1 MSVVVFGMIS
11 CSRTGTV
18 QRHHLHEDGDPRFK
32 IHATTCDAIM
42 TTTLKRSLMSM
53 KQTFYLS
60 EWSGWILR
68 SMLHWFTSSFEHQC
82 PPKMQQHPPSAML
95 AQAYWMAIN
104 TLVKIGQA
112 ISDALYH
119 ARPQKVILCFG
130 FEKVWLKMHNFKS
143 SQPKV
148 EEIGFTGIVVISNF
162 TVMLIMSNQP
172 WQGCT
177 IIYILCVNNKTH
189 VASGMT
195 YRCSC
200 P

>member
-1 MSVVVFGMIS
+1 M
-11 CSRTGTV
+11 

-32 IHATTCDAIM
+32 IHATSCDAIV
-42 TTTLKRSLMSM
+42 TTTLKRSLMFM
-53 KQTFYLS
+53 KETFYLS

-68 SMLHWFTSSFEHQC
+68 SMLHWVTSSFEHQC

-95 AQAYWMAIN
+95 AQAYRMAIN

-119 ARPQKVILCFG
+119 AHPQKVILCFG

-148 EEIGFTGIVVISNF
+148 EEIGFTGIV
-162 TVMLIMSNQP
+162 
-172 WQGCT
+172 GKK
-177 IIYILCVNNKTH
+177 NKKTNTSMMTH
-189 VASGMT
+189 LSLSGLFWHYQHDSKVGYYM
-195 YRCSC
+195 YNYLHPVCKQ
-200 P
+200 